1 MMISEALLKMVK
13 KTTILFTLN
22 ATKKQWTNTDIIN
35 GKMKRKTKH
44 GGKRN
49 LAGRKPIEDK
59 KVPVTIYVRE
69 SVIEALG
76 LEVVKERCYEALS

>member
-1 MMISEALLKMVK
+1 MKK
-13 KTTILFTLN
+13 KT
-22 ATKKQWTNTDIIN
+22 
-35 GKMKRKTKH
+35 H
-44 GGKRN
+44 GGKRK

-69 SVIEALG
+69 SVIETLG